1 MDYKT
6 KPTSRRDLRRYAV
19 LFRRL
24 FDVALEGPFPVLLAL
39 DKIRDIFQGCGYEI
53 LEDSHFPLKTMAQCV
68 PNDEGGFTIEIP
80 VSVYLGAQKKKIGA
94 YLGFICHEI
103 CHIFLF
109 QIGFLPVYE
118 RTFAEK
124 ELPPY
129 VSVEWQTKAL
139 CGEVMIPFEESRGM
153 TVAAMQEKYHV
164 SKKFAQ
170 FRRKLERK

>member
-19 LFRRL
+19 YFRRL
-24 FDVALEGPFPVLLAL
+24 FDVPLKGPFPVLLAL
-39 DKIRDIFQGCGYEI
+39 DKIRDIFRGCNYVI
-53 LEDSHFPLKTMAQCV
+53 LEDSCFPPKTMARCV
-68 PNDEGGFTIEIP
+68 PNEEGGFTIEIRE
-80 VSVYLGAQKKKIGA
+80 SVYSGAQKKKIGA
-94 YLGFICHEI
+94 FLGFICHEI

-129 VSVEWQTKAL
+129 VSVEWQAKAL
-139 CGEVMIPFEESRGM
+139 CGEVMIPFEESKGM
-153 TVAAMQEKYHV
+153 TVAAIQEKYHV
-164 SKKFAQ
+164 SEKFAQ
-170 FRRKLERK
+170 FRKKLERK